1 MPKKGEIRGVHG
13 RWPTHETRRLQA
25 VRPQDHEVRVQ
36 RWIAMSGLERGS
48 EHPAFCNDNSGTF
61 GEDYF
66 SNQRSALELLADD
79 GFEGFRIPFLWERM
93 QPNLGGPL
101 DPTGVQALRYM
112 IATAD
117 RLGCK
122 VILTMHNAGDYTM
135 RINEV
140 PVSCR
145 LQESVNGQVRVET
158 DHFVEFWSRMSHALC
173 GLPNLH
179 GFSLMSSADGIA
191 SDTWH
196 ASAQAAIDSIR
207 QDRNP
212 ISIYVVGANQA
223 STSEWSLD
231 NADIS
236 PLEDPEGKVIY
247 EAKCHLDHDDTGL
260 YIRSFDDEAKEA
272 CLQER
277 ARSRL
282 APFVEWLDAHKI
294 SGAITDFRAP
304 RDDQRWGS
312 LLPAMIQ
319 SIGHANITS
328 VCWSADTQAADDPED
343 PVQADDESG
352 EQSSHTGLFRRKHRP
367 A

>member
-1 MPKKGEIRGVHG
+1 MPKKGGTRGVHG
-13 RWPTHETRRLQA
+13 RWPTQETRRLQA
-25 VRPQDHEVRVQ
+25 VRPQDHEVTVQ
-36 RWIAMSGLERGS
+36 RWITMSGLERGS
-48 EHPAFCNDNSGTF
+48 EHPEFCNDNSGTF

-66 SNQRSALELLADD
+66 TNQRPALELLADE

-122 VILTMHNAGDYTM
+122 VILAMHNAGDYTI
-135 RINEV
+135 RINDA
-140 PVSCR
+140 PVACR
-145 LQESVNGQVRVET
+145 LQESVNGQVRVES

-179 GFSLMSSADGIA
+179 GFSLLSSADGLA

-196 ASAQAAIDSIR
+196 TSAQGTIDSIR

-212 ISIYVVGANQA
+212 ISVYVVGGSQVC
-223 STSEWSLD
+223 TSNWGRD
-231 NADIS
+231 NADTALI
-236 PLEDPEGKVIY
+236 EDPEGQVIY
-247 EAKCHLDHDDTGL
+247 EAKCHLDHDGIGE
-260 YIRSFDDEAKEA
+260 YSRSFEDESKEA

-282 APFVEWLDAHKI
+282 APFLDWLDVNKLC
-294 SGAITDFRAP
+294 GAITDFKAP
-304 RDDQRWGS
+304 RDDQRWSS
-312 LLPAMIQ
+312 LLPAVIQ
-319 SIGHANITS
+319 SMGQASITS
-328 VCWSADTQAADDPED
+328 LCWSADTKPADDPVD
-343 PVQADDESG
+343 PGQADE
-352 EQSSHTGLFRRKHRP
+352 ERVQQSSQTGLFRRNHRP